1 MFLGI
6 DVGKSDFHCSL
17 LGGDR
22 EARNSFPNSSV
33 GFSRLAKWLKNRDVV
48 RVHACMEST
57 GGWSEALAF
66 FLVDGGHVVSVV
78 NPLTVK
84 AFGQSELS
92 RTKTDRADASL
103 IARYCRAMSPAPW
116 TPPSENERKLQQLV
130 RRRAGLEEMRVQEQ
144 NRLEAPLTEPVRDSI
159 SKSISFLEGQIK
171 EIDAQIDSLID
182 DDPTLRERRRLL
194 MTIPGIGDRV
204 SSTLLGEIPH
214 IQEFR
219 NGKAL
224 AAFVGLCPRERRSG
238 TSISSSWLSKVGNTA
253 VRAVL
258 YMPAI
263 TAMRWNPILSKWAIN
278 LRARGKRPKQI
289 IAAVMRRL
297 LVLAYGVLKSGRAF
311 DPSFALDGRH
321 RI

>member
-1 MFLGI
+1 VILGI
-6 DVGKSDFHCSL
+6 DVGKNDFHCSL

-33 GFSRLAKWLKNRDVV
+33 GFAKLAKWLKNRDVDQV
-48 RVHACMEST
+48 RACMEST

-66 FLVDGGHVVSVV
+66 FLIDAGHVVSVV
-78 NPLTVK
+78 NPVTVK

-103 IARYCRAMSPAPW
+103 IARYCRAMNPQPW
-116 TPPSENERKLQQLV
+116 SPPSTNERKLQQLV
-130 RRRAGLEEMRVQEQ
+130 RRRASLDEMRVQEQ
-144 NRLEAPLTEPVRDSI
+144 NRLQAPLTEPVHHSI
-159 SKSISFLEGQIK
+159 KKSIAFIEGQI
-171 EIDAQIDSLID
+171 EDIDAQIDSLID

-194 MTIPGIGDRV
+194 TTIPGVGDRV

-214 IQEFR
+214 IAEFR

-224 AAFVGLCPRERRSG
+224 SAFVGLCPHERRSG
-238 TSISSSWLSKVGNTA
+238 TSISSSRLSKVGNRA
-253 VRAVL
+253 IRAVL
-258 YMPAI
+258 YMPALA
-263 TAMRWNPILSKWAIN
+263 AMRWNPILSQWAAN

-297 LVLAYGVLKSGRAF
+297 LVLAYGVLKSGKPF
-311 DPSFALDGRH
+311 DPAFALDGRH
-321 RI
+321 GI

>member
-17 LGGDR
+17 LEGDR
-22 EARNSFPNSSV
+22 EARNSFPNSSA
-33 GFSRLAKWLKNRDVV
+33 GFAKLAKWLKNRDVEH
-48 RVHACMEST
+48 VHACMEST
-57 GGWSEALAF
+57 GGWSEALAL
-66 FLVDGGHVVSVV
+66 FLVDVGHVVSVV

-116 TPPSENERKLQQLV
+116 KPPSANERKLQQLV
-130 RRRAGLEEMRVQEQ
+130 RRRAGLDEMWIQEH
-144 NRLEAPLTEPVRDSI
+144 NRLQAPLTEPVHGSI
-159 SKSISFLEGQIK
+159 QKSISFLEGQIK
-171 EIDAQIDSLID
+171 DIDAQIDSLID
-182 DDPTLRERRRLL
+182 DDPTLRDRRRLL
-194 MTIPGIGDRV
+194 TTIPGIGDRV
-204 SSTLLGEIPH
+204 SSTLLGEIPR
-214 IQEFR
+214 IEEFR

-224 AAFVGLCPRERRSG
+224 AAFVGLCPHERRSG
-238 TSISSSWLSKVGNTA
+238 TSISSSSLSKVSNPA

-263 TAMRWNPILSKWAIN
+263 SAIRWNPVLSKWALN

-311 DPSFALDGRH
+311 DPAFALDGRH
-321 RI
+321 GI